1 MPTLGV
7 NVDHVATVRQARMT
21 DEPDPTLAAVAA
33 ERAGADQITIHLRE
47 DRRHIQDADLDRVKQ
62 AIKIR
67 LNLECAVADEML
79 TIACNLKPFQ
89 VCLVPEKREE
99 VTTEGGLDVV
109 THRDKVAA
117 AVKKLHDADIK
128 VSLFIDPDLKQIE
141 MAKEL
146 DVYAVELH
154 TGCYANATEDAQVA
168 EELKRIEESSRATI
182 ERGIHLHAGHGL
194 TYQNVKPIAQVSGM
208 EELNI
213 GHSIVSRAIFVG
225 FESAVREMKQLIQ

>member
-62 AIKIR
+62 AIKVR

-99 VTTEGGLDVV
+99 VTTCLLY
-109 THRDKVAA
+109 TSPSPRD
-117 AVKKLHDADIK
+117 L
-128 VSLFIDPDLKQIE
+128 STSRMP
-141 MAKEL
+141 
-146 DVYAVELH
+146 
-154 TGCYANATEDAQVA
+154 
-168 EELKRIEESSRATI
+168 SSA
-182 ERGIHLHAGHGL
+182 
-194 TYQNVKPIAQVSGM
+194 
-208 EELNI
+208 
-213 GHSIVSRAIFVG
+213 
-225 FESAVREMKQLIQ
+225 